1 LYAFSAKADRACII
15 YKKDK
20 IKRMVKNKSKVYI
33 DSKEVLAG
41 ATFHVS
47 ISQSMGTHNTFTI
60 SFPTSAQEGFSASL
74 MDGSIPYIGKKISI
88 SYRDGLEFVGL
99 ISHIQLQ
106 KKDAASGTVLI
117 HGSSADVL
125 LSKRYDCMS
134 FDQGYTLQDVIS
146 EAITD
151 HKNDALTIQYGHQMG
166 TTLPYTVQYNE
177 SDYDFV
183 HRICSKY
190 GKWLYNNGKELCI
203 GRIGEKIVKGVY
215 GDQIRTF
222 GLQGGIQE
230 QSFSINQ
237 HDWVNNSPLEDYSS
251 SASPAGKHPYL
262 QTVKQNSDALYNV
275 AGYYHYVHGAPEY
288 SNQQGINEATKAH
301 TLARTANM
309 LVASGTSTL
318 YRLRIGDTLK
328 IESFSFMDLAKK
340 EAYGSYLITQ
350 IRHEF
355 SSSGEYTNS
364 FEGVPEGTE
373 YPNYSNPFT
382 YPRIETQ
389 RATVKDNNDPEGLGR
404 IKVQFPWQKKDG
416 DRTTPWIKM
425 ATPYAGADKGFYFIP
440 EIDEEV
446 LIGFEGANAER
457 PFVLSA
463 GFNKTAKSSYASEKN
478 DIKAIHTRSGHII
491 KLDDTNGEESIT
503 ITDKNGNK
511 ILLNTKD
518 SSIHI
523 HAPANMTF
531 TADTIDIKAKNAL
544 TMSSAES
551 TIAIKAKQDIGMHSE
566 EAEMQL
572 SAKQNVDM
580 RSTEAA
586 VKVKAK
592 TKTNIVGDEIV
603 DVLAGNKLLMHGKST
618 SKLTGGEVHVNK
630 K

>member
-1 LYAFSAKADRACII
+1 
-15 YKKDK
+15 
-20 IKRMVKNKSKVYI
+20 MVINESRVYI
-33 DSKEVLAG
+33 DGKEVLAG
-41 ATFHVS
+41 AAYQVEIVQT
-47 ISQSMGTHNTFTI
+47 MGKHNTFTI
-60 SFPTSAQEGFSASL
+60 TFPTSSGEGFGASL
-74 MDGSIPYIGKKISI
+74 MDGSIQYVGKRISI
-88 SYRDGLEFVGL
+88 SYKDTLEFVGL
-99 ISHIQLQ
+99 VSHVQLQ
-106 KKDAASGTVLI
+106 KINSASGTIAI
-117 HGSSADVL
+117 HGFSADVL

-134 FDQGYTLQDVIS
+134 FDEGFTLQDVIS
-146 EAITD
+146 EAIKD
-151 HKNDALTIQYGHQMG
+151 HSNEALKIQYGHQMG

-177 SDYDFV
+177 SDYDFM
-183 HRICSKY
+183 HRMCARY
-190 GKWLYNNGKELCI
+190 GKWLYYNGTELCV
-203 GRIGEKIVKGVY
+203 GRIGEKTVEGTY
-215 GDQIRTF
+215 GDHIHTF

-230 QSFSINQ
+230 QGFSLNQ
-237 HDWVNNSPLEDYSS
+237 HDWVSNSPLDEQSS
-251 SASPAGKHPYL
+251 TAKPAAKHPYI
-262 QTVKQNSDALYNV
+262 QTIKQSSDALYNV
-275 AGYYHYVHGAPEY
+275 EGYYHYAHGAPEY

-309 LVASGTSTL
+309 LVAKGTGNLHTL
-318 YRLRIGDTLK
+318 RLGDTLK
-328 IESFSFMDLAKK
+328 IQSTNYMDMLKK
-340 EAYGSYLITQ
+340 EPYGSYLITQ
-350 IRHEF
+350 LTHRF
-355 SSSGEYTNS
+355 NSSGEYNNH

-373 YPNYSNPFT
+373 YPNYSNPFRF
-382 YPRIETQ
+382 PRIETQ

-446 LIGFEGANAER
+446 LVGFEGANAER

-603 DVLAGNKLLMHGKST
+603 DVLAGNELLMHGKST